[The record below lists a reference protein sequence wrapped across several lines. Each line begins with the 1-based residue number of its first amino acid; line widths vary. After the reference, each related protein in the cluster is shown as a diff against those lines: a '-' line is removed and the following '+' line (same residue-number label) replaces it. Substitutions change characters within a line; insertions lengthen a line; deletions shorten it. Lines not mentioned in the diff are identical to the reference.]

1 MIDFKSI
8 HKIAQ
13 LLVWIPG
20 INFLITIGS
29 FTAYPAAVLTH
40 SIGCMIITIL
50 SIVDSY
56 ALLIKH
62 LPLDVNRIALC
73 IHIVLGALCIT
84 SAVFQCL
91 LGIFSLL
98 SNIFGVRTMKVLMM
112 KRLHMVSGM
121 ILTLLMKIC
130 IYHYMAAQKK
140 PFWLIVDILTISLC
154 LYVRF
159 TRKKLTYSEPQP

>member
-8 HKIAQ
+8 HKVAQ

-29 FTAYPAAVLTH
+29 FTAFPAAVLTH
-40 SIGCMIITIL
+40 SIGCTIITVL
-50 SIVDSY
+50 SILDSY

-62 LPLDVNRIALC
+62 LPLDINRIALC

-91 LGIFSLL
+91 LGIISLL

-130 IYHYMAAQKK
+130 IYHYMAARKK
-140 PFWLIVDILTISLC
+140 PLWLSIDIVTISIC

-159 TRKKLTYSEPQP
+159 TQKRLNYGQPQP